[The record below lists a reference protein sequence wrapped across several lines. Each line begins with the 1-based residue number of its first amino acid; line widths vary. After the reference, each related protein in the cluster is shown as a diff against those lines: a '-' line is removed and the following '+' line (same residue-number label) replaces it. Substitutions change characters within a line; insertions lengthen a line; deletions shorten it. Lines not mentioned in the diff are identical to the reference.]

1 MFNIIL
7 VSKHLRAPKKFNF
20 SERKTVLVS
29 AAAALLL
36 LSAVFALGFVANT
49 AVNAVQISSMQKQVA
64 TQQKQLAEIRAA
76 SQRDMNAMAL
86 RLAELQA
93 QANRLNALGIRL
105 TRDSKL
111 AGGEFNFERTP
122 GGGGAEDAEDVSAA
136 QLQDNLKQVQAEFE
150 TSAQQLSVL
159 ESMLFE
165 RELELKS
172 RPTTRPSDG
181 FVTSGFGYRMHPV
194 LGGRAHHNGID
205 FDANS
210 GDPVRSA
217 GNGLVKFA
225 GWKSGFGNVV
235 EIDHQNGYVT
245 LYAHNSAFVVK
256 EGDVVRAGQVVA
268 KAGSTGRSTGPHV
281 HFEVHKDGR
290 PINPRTFLDQAKW
303 AETTKASP

>member
-1 MFNIIL
+1 MLNIIL
-7 VSKHLRAPKKFNF
+7 VSKYLRAPRKFNLHDRRTALVF
-20 SERKTVLVS
+20 GGAVL
-29 AAAALLL
+29 
-36 LSAVFALGFVANT
+36 AV
-49 AVNAVQISSMQKQVA
+49 
-64 TQQKQLAEIRAA
+64 LAMVFLMGIAA
-76 SQRDMNAMAL
+76 SRAVGGLQLSHLQQRVAEQDRQLIEIKAENQRDMNAMAL

-111 AGGEFNFERTP
+111 AGGEFDFEKTP
-122 GGGGAEDAEDVSAA
+122 GAGGAEDAEDVSAA
-136 QLQDNLKQVQAEFE
+136 DLNSNLKQVRAEFE
-150 TSAQQLSVL
+150 SSSRQLSVL

-165 RELELKS
+165 QELELKS
-172 RPTTRPSDG
+172 QPTTRPTDSY
-181 FVTSGFGYRMHPV
+181 VTSDFGYRMHPV

-205 FDANS
+205 FEANI

-217 GNGLVKFA
+217 GNGLIKFA
-225 GWKSGFGNVV
+225 GWKTGFGNVV

-245 LYAHNSAFVVK
+245 VYAHNSAFTVK

-290 PINPRTFLDQAKW
+290 PVNPRAFLDK
-303 AETTKASP
+303 SRG

>member
-7 VSKHLRAPKKFNF
+7 VSKHLRAPKKIN
-20 SERKTVLVS
+20 
-29 AAAALLL
+29 
-36 LSAVFALGFVANT
+36 LSNQRTAAVFAASVLFTTLLLFSLGFAANS
-49 AVNAVQISSMQKQVA
+49 VVGSVQVSQLQKQV
-64 TQQKQLAEIRAA
+64 TEQNKRIAELKADN
-76 SQRDMNAMAL
+76 QRDMNAMAL

-111 AGGEFNFERTP
+111 NGGEFDFNRTP
-122 GGGGAEDAEDVSAA
+122 GAGGDEKAEDVSAA
-136 QLQDNLKQVQAEFE
+136 DLEKNLKQLQAEFE
-150 TSAQQLSVL
+150 TSSQQLSVL

-165 RELELKS
+165 QELELKS
-172 RPTTRPSDG
+172 QPTTRPTDSY
-181 FVTSGFGYRMHPV
+181 VTSDFGYRMHPV

-205 FDANS
+205 FEADI

-217 GNGLVKFA
+217 GNGLIKFA
-225 GWKSGFGNVV
+225 GWKAGFGNVV

-256 EGDVVRAGQVVA
+256 EGDIVRAGQVVA

-281 HFEVHKDGR
+281 HFEVLKEGR
-290 PINPRTFLDQAKW
+290 PVNPRAFLDK
-303 AETTKASP
+303 TRG

>member
-7 VSKHLRAPKKFNF
+7 VSKHLRAPQKINF
-20 SERKTVLVS
+20 SEPKT
-29 AAAALLL
+29 LLL
-36 LSAVFALGFVANT
+36 ALGGVLLVLSMVFALGYV
-49 AVNAVQISSMQKQVA
+49 SSRSLNGLQLSQMKDRLNQQERLMADIQA
-64 TQQKQLAEIRAA
+64 TN
-76 SQRDMNAMAL
+76 QRDMNAMAL

-93 QANRLNALGIRL
+93 QAIRLNALGIRL

-111 AGGEFNFERTP
+111 AGGEFNFERSP
-122 GGGGAEDAEDVSAA
+122 GSGGDEVPENVSKPELDA
-136 QLQDNLKQVQAEFE
+136 NLKQIQAEFE
-150 TSAQQLSVL
+150 ASAQQLSVL

-165 RELELKS
+165 QELELKS
-172 RPTTRPSDG
+172 RPSTRPSDG
-181 FVTSGFGYRMHPV
+181 FVTSGFGYRMHPI

-205 FDANS
+205 FDANK

-225 GWKSGFGNVV
+225 GWKQGFGNVV

-245 LYAHNSAFVVK
+245 LYAHNSAFLVK
-256 EGDVVRAGQVVA
+256 EGDVVRAGQIVA

-290 PINPRTFLDQAKW
+290 PVNPRSFLGIAAK
-303 AETTKASP
+303 

>member
-7 VSKHLRAPKKFNF
+7 VSKHLRAPKKIN
-20 SERKTVLVS
+20 
-29 AAAALLL
+29 
-36 LSAVFALGFVANT
+36 LSNQRTAAVFAASVLFTTLLVFSLGFAANS
-49 AVNAVQISSMQKQVA
+49 VVGSVQVSQLQKQV
-64 TQQKQLAEIRAA
+64 TEQNKQIAELQADN
-76 SQRDMNAMAL
+76 QRDMNAMAL

-111 AGGEFNFERTP
+111 NGGEFDFNRAP
-122 GGGGAEDAEDVSAA
+122 GAGGGEQAEDVSAA
-136 QLQDNLKQVQAEFE
+136 DLEKNLKQLQAEFE
-150 TSAQQLSVL
+150 TSSQQLSVL

-165 RELELKS
+165 QELELKS
-172 RPTTRPSDG
+172 QPTTRPTDSY
-181 FVTSGFGYRMHPV
+181 VTSDFGYRMHPV

-205 FDANS
+205 FEADI

-217 GNGLVKFA
+217 GNGLIKFA
-225 GWKSGFGNVV
+225 GWKAGFGNVV

-256 EGDVVRAGQVVA
+256 EGDIVRAGQVVA

-281 HFEVHKDGR
+281 HFEVLKEGR
-290 PINPRTFLDQAKW
+290 PVNPRAFLDK
-303 AETTKASP
+303 TRG

>member
-1 MFNIIL
+1 M
-7 VSKHLRAPKKFNF
+7 
-20 SERKTVLVS
+20 
-29 AAAALLL
+29 ALLL
-36 LSAVFALGFVANT
+36 LSAVFGLGFAANS
-49 AVNAVQISSMQKQVA
+49 VFGNLQVA
-64 TQQKQLAEIRAA
+64 QLKSRVAEQDRLIAELRADN
-76 SQRDMNAMAL
+76 QRDMNAMAL

-111 AGGEFNFERTP
+111 SGGEFNFERVP
-122 GGGGAEDAEDVSAA
+122 GAGGDEAAEDVSAA
-136 QLQDNLKQVQAEFE
+136 ELKASLKQVSAEFE
-150 TSAQQLSVL
+150 ASSQQLSVL

-165 RELELKS
+165 QELELKS
-172 RPTTRPSDG
+172 QPTTRPSDG

-205 FDANS
+205 FDANT

-217 GNGLVKFA
+217 GNGLVKYA
-225 GWKSGFGNVV
+225 GWKNGFGNVV

-245 LYAHNSAFVVK
+245 VYAHNSAFTVK
-256 EGDVVRAGQVVA
+256 EGDVVRAGQMVA

-290 PINPRTFLDQAKW
+290 AVNPRAFLDASGWADRAK
-303 AETTKASP
+303 

>member
-1 MFNIIL
+1 MLNIIL
-7 VSKHLRAPKKFNF
+7 VSKYLRAPRKFNLHDRRTALIF
-20 SERKTVLVS
+20 GGAVL
-29 AAAALLL
+29 
-36 LSAVFALGFVANT
+36 AV
-49 AVNAVQISSMQKQVA
+49 
-64 TQQKQLAEIRAA
+64 LAMVFLMGIAA
-76 SQRDMNAMAL
+76 SRAVGGLQLSHLQQRVAEQDRQLIEIKAENQRDMNAMAL

-111 AGGEFNFERTP
+111 AGGEFDFEKTP
-122 GGGGAEDAEDVSAA
+122 GAGGAEDAEDVSAA
-136 QLQDNLKQVQAEFE
+136 DLNSNLKQVRAEFE
-150 TSAQQLSVL
+150 SSSRQLSVL

-165 RELELKS
+165 QELELKS
-172 RPTTRPSDG
+172 QPTTRPTDSY
-181 FVTSGFGYRMHPV
+181 VTSDFGYRMHPV

-205 FDANS
+205 FEANI

-217 GNGLVKFA
+217 GNGLIKFA
-225 GWKSGFGNVV
+225 GWKTGFGNVV

-245 LYAHNSAFVVK
+245 VYAHNSAFTVK

-290 PINPRTFLDQAKW
+290 PVNPRAFLDK
-303 AETTKASP
+303 SRG

>member
-1 MFNIIL
+1 MFSIIL
-7 VSKHLRAPKKFNF
+7 VSKHLRAPKKINLGHQRTAVVFGASAF
-20 SERKTVLVS
+20 LAVALV
-29 AAAALLL
+29 
-36 LSAVFALGFVANT
+36 FGLGFVANT
-49 AVNAVQISSMQKQVA
+49 VAGSVQVSQLKSQVDEQNKQI
-64 TQQKQLAEIRAA
+64 AELKADN
-76 SQRDMNAMAL
+76 QRDMNAMAL

-111 AGGEFNFERTP
+111 NGGEFNFDRVP
-122 GGGGAEDAEDVSAA
+122 GAGGGEKAEDVSAA
-136 QLQDNLKQVQAEFE
+136 ELEQNLKQLQAEFE
-150 TSAQQLSVL
+150 ASSQQLSVL

-165 RELELKS
+165 QELELKS
-172 RPTTRPSDG
+172 QPTTRPTEG

-205 FDANS
+205 FEANI

-217 GNGLVKFA
+217 GNGLIKFA

-256 EGDVVRAGQVVA
+256 EGDIVRAGQVVA

-290 PINPRTFLDQAKW
+290 PVNPRAFLDK
-303 AETTKASP
+303 TSG

>member
-7 VSKHLRAPKKFNF
+7 VSKHLRAPKKINF
-20 SERKTVLVS
+20 SERKTVLM
-29 AAAALLL
+29 AGGGLLL
-36 LSAVFALGFVANT
+36 VLSMVFALGYVSNRTLNGLQLTQLKDRLGRQERLMADIQAAN
-49 AVNAVQISSMQKQVA
+49 
-64 TQQKQLAEIRAA
+64 
-76 SQRDMNAMAL
+76 QRDMNAMAL

-93 QANRLNALGIRL
+93 QANRLNALGVRL

-111 AGGEFNFERTP
+111 AGGEFNFERSP
-122 GGGGAEDAEDVSAA
+122 GSGGDEVAEDVSKTE
-136 QLQDNLKQVQAEFE
+136 LDSNLKQVQAEFE
-150 TSAQQLSVL
+150 ASAQQLSVL

-165 RELELKS
+165 QELELKS
-172 RPTTRPSDG
+172 RPSTRPSDG

-205 FDANS
+205 FDANK

-217 GNGLVKFA
+217 GNGLVKYA
-225 GWKSGFGNVV
+225 GWKKGFGNVV

-245 LYAHNSAFVVK
+245 LYAHNSAFLVK
-256 EGDVVRAGQVVA
+256 EGDVVRAGQIVA

-290 PINPRTFLDQAKW
+290 AVNPRTFLGIAAK
-303 AETTKASP
+303 

>member
-1 MFNIIL
+1 MLNVIL
-7 VSKHLRAPKKFNF
+7 VSKHLKAPKKINLA
-20 SERKTVLVS
+20 ERRT
-29 AAAALLL
+29 AATLAGASVLL
-36 LSAVFALGFVANT
+36 LSAVFGLGFAANSVFGNLQVTQLKSRVAE
-49 AVNAVQISSMQKQVA
+49 QDRLI
-64 TQQKQLAEIRAA
+64 AELRADN
-76 SQRDMNAMAL
+76 QRDMNAMAL

-111 AGGEFNFERTP
+111 SGGEFNFERVP
-122 GGGGAEDAEDVSAA
+122 GAGGDEAAEDVSAA
-136 QLQDNLKQVQAEFE
+136 ELKQSLKQVSAEFE
-150 TSAQQLSVL
+150 ASSQQLSVL

-165 RELELKS
+165 QELELKS
-172 RPTTRPSDG
+172 QPTTRPSDG

-205 FDANS
+205 FDANT

-217 GNGLVKFA
+217 GNGLVKYA
-225 GWKSGFGNVV
+225 GWKNGFGNVV

-245 LYAHNSAFVVK
+245 VYAHNSAFTVK
-256 EGDVVRAGQVVA
+256 EGDVVRAGQMVA

-290 PINPRTFLDQAKW
+290 AVNPRAFLDASGWADRAK
-303 AETTKASP
+303 

>member
-7 VSKHLRAPKKFNF
+7 VSKHLRAPKKINLSDKRTASIFIA
-20 SERKTVLVS
+20 SV
-29 AAAALLL
+29 L
-36 LSAVFALGFVANT
+36 LSTLLIFGFGFAANS
-49 AVNAVQISSMQKQVA
+49 VVGNLQLSQLNSRI
-64 TQQKQLAEIRAA
+64 QQQDRLITDLKAD

-111 AGGEFNFERTP
+111 NGGEFNFDRTP
-122 GGGGAEDAEDVSAA
+122 SSGGGEQAEDISKPELE
-136 QLQDNLKQVQAEFE
+136 QNLKQIQAQFE
-150 TSAQQLSVL
+150 TSSQQLSVL

-165 RELELKS
+165 QELELKS
-172 RPTTRPSDG
+172 QPTTRPTDSY
-181 FVTSGFGYRMHPV
+181 VTSDFGYRLHPV

-205 FDANS
+205 FEADI

-217 GNGLVKFA
+217 GNGLVVFA
-225 GWKSGFGNVV
+225 GWKTGFGNVV
-235 EIDHQNGYVT
+235 EIDHQNGY
-245 LYAHNSAFVVK
+245 LSIYAHNSAFVVK
-256 EGDVVRAGQVVA
+256 EGDVVRAGQMVA

-290 PINPRTFLDQAKW
+290 PVNPRAFLDK
-303 AETTKASP
+303 THS

>member
-7 VSKHLRAPKKFNF
+7 VSKHLRAPKKINLGNQ
-20 SERKTVLVS
+20 RT
-29 AAAALLL
+29 AALFAASVLFTTLL
-36 LSAVFALGFVANT
+36 VFSLGFAANS
-49 AVNAVQISSMQKQVA
+49 VVGSVQVSQLQKQVA
-64 TQQKQLAEIRAA
+64 EQNKHIAELKADN
-76 SQRDMNAMAL
+76 QRDMNAMAL

-111 AGGEFNFERTP
+111 NGGEFDFNRAP
-122 GGGGAEDAEDVSAA
+122 GAGGGEQAEDVSAA
-136 QLQDNLKQVQAEFE
+136 ELEKNLKQLQAEFE
-150 TSAQQLSVL
+150 TSSQQLSVL

-165 RELELKS
+165 QELELKS
-172 RPTTRPSDG
+172 QPTTRPTDSY
-181 FVTSGFGYRMHPV
+181 VTSDFGYRMHPV

-205 FDANS
+205 FEADI

-217 GNGLVKFA
+217 GNGLIKFA
-225 GWKSGFGNVV
+225 GWKAGFGNVV

-256 EGDVVRAGQVVA
+256 EGDIVRAGQVVA

-281 HFEVHKDGR
+281 HFEVLKEGR
-290 PINPRTFLDQAKW
+290 PVNPRAFLDK
-303 AETTKASP
+303 TRG

>member
-7 VSKHLRAPKKFNF
+7 VSKHLHAPKKFNLSNQRTAAIFAASVLFTTLLIF
-20 SERKTVLVS
+20 S
-29 AAAALLL
+29 
-36 LSAVFALGFVANT
+36 LGFAANSVVGS
-49 AVNAVQISSMQKQVA
+49 AQVSQLQKQVA
-64 TQQKQLAEIRAA
+64 EQNKRIAELQADN
-76 SQRDMNAMAL
+76 QRDMNAMAL

-111 AGGEFNFERTP
+111 SGGEFDFNRTP
-122 GGGGAEDAEDVSAA
+122 GAGGGEQAEDVSAA
-136 QLQDNLKQVQAEFE
+136 DLEKNLKQLQAEFE
-150 TSAQQLSVL
+150 TSSQQLSVL

-165 RELELKS
+165 QELELKS
-172 RPTTRPSDG
+172 QPTTRPTDSY
-181 FVTSGFGYRMHPV
+181 VTSDFGYRMHPV

-205 FDANS
+205 FEADI

-217 GNGLVKFA
+217 GNGLIKFA
-225 GWKSGFGNVV
+225 GWKDGFGNVV

-256 EGDVVRAGQVVA
+256 EGDIVRAGQMVA

-290 PINPRTFLDQAKW
+290 PVNPRAFLDK
-303 AETTKASP
+303 TRG

>member
-7 VSKHLRAPKKFNF
+7 VSKHLRAPKKINLGNQ
-20 SERKTVLVS
+20 RT
-29 AAAALLL
+29 A
-36 LSAVFALGFVANT
+36 AVFAASVLLAASLVFGLGFAANN
-49 AVNAVQISSMQKQVA
+49 VVGSVQVSQLQKQV
-64 TQQKQLAEIRAA
+64 TEQNKRIAELQADN
-76 SQRDMNAMAL
+76 QRDMNAMAL

-111 AGGEFNFERTP
+111 SGGEFDFNRAP
-122 GGGGAEDAEDVSAA
+122 GAGGGEQAEDVSAA
-136 QLQDNLKQVQAEFE
+136 ELEKNLKQLQAEFE
-150 TSAQQLSVL
+150 TSSQQLSVL

-165 RELELKS
+165 QELELKS
-172 RPTTRPSDG
+172 QPTTRPTDSY
-181 FVTSGFGYRMHPV
+181 VTSDFGYRMHPV

-205 FDANS
+205 FEADI

-217 GNGLVKFA
+217 GNGLIKFA
-225 GWKSGFGNVV
+225 GWKAGFGNVV

-256 EGDVVRAGQVVA
+256 EGDIVRAGQVVA

-281 HFEVHKDGR
+281 HFEVLKEGR
-290 PINPRTFLDQAKW
+290 PVNPRAFLDK
-303 AETTKASP
+303 SRG

>member
-1 MFNIIL
+1 MLNIIL
-7 VSKHLRAPKKFNF
+7 VSKYLRAPRKFNLHDRRTALVF
-20 SERKTVLVS
+20 GGAVL
-29 AAAALLL
+29 
-36 LSAVFALGFVANT
+36 AV
-49 AVNAVQISSMQKQVA
+49 
-64 TQQKQLAEIRAA
+64 LAMVFLMGIAA
-76 SQRDMNAMAL
+76 SRAVGGLQLSHLQQRVAEQDRQLVEIKAENQRDMNAMAL

-111 AGGEFNFERTP
+111 AGGEFDFEKTP
-122 GGGGAEDAEDVSAA
+122 GAGGAEDAEDVSAA
-136 QLQDNLKQVQAEFE
+136 DLNSNLKQVRAEFE
-150 TSAQQLSVL
+150 SSSRQLSVL

-165 RELELKS
+165 QELELKS
-172 RPTTRPSDG
+172 QPTTRPTDSY
-181 FVTSGFGYRMHPV
+181 VTSDFGYRMHPV

-205 FDANS
+205 FEANI

-217 GNGLVKFA
+217 GNGLIKFA
-225 GWKSGFGNVV
+225 GWKTGFGNVV

-245 LYAHNSAFVVK
+245 VYAHNSAFTVK

-290 PINPRTFLDQAKW
+290 PVNPRAFLDK
-303 AETTKASP
+303 SRG

>member
-1 MFNIIL
+1 MAASRAVGGL
-7 VSKHLRAPKKFNF
+7 QLSHLQQR
-20 SERKTVLVS
+20 
-29 AAAALLL
+29 
-36 LSAVFALGFVANT
+36 VAE
-49 AVNAVQISSMQKQVA
+49 QDR
-64 TQQKQLAEIRAA
+64 QLAEIKAEN
-76 SQRDMNAMAL
+76 QRDMNAMAL

-111 AGGEFNFERTP
+111 AGGEFDFEKTP
-122 GGGGAEDAEDVSAA
+122 GAGGAEDAEDVSAA
-136 QLQDNLKQVQAEFE
+136 DLKSNLKQVQAEFE
-150 TSAQQLSVL
+150 SSSQQLSVL

-165 RELELKS
+165 QELELKS
-172 RPTTRPSDG
+172 QPTTRPTDSY
-181 FVTSGFGYRMHPV
+181 VTSDFGYRMHPV

-205 FDANS
+205 FEANV

-225 GWKSGFGNVV
+225 GWKNGFGNVV

-245 LYAHNSAFVVK
+245 VYAHNSAFTVK

-290 PINPRTFLDQAKW
+290 PINPRAFLDK
-303 AETTKASP
+303 SRG

>member
-7 VSKHLRAPKKFNF
+7 VSKHLRAPKKISFND
-20 SERKTVLVS
+20 RKTALIS
-29 AAAALLL
+29 A
-36 LSAVFALGFVANT
+36 SVVFAVFGVMFALGFVANT
-49 AVNAVQISSMQKQVA
+49 AASAIQLSSMKQQVA
-64 TQQKQLAEIRAA
+64 EQQRQLAEIKADN
-76 SQRDMNAMAL
+76 QRDMNAMAL

-105 TRDSKL
+105 TRDSAL
-111 AGGEFNFERTP
+111 NGGEFNFERTP
-122 GGGGAEDAEDVSAA
+122 GSGGAEAAEDVNAV
-136 QLQDNLKQVQAEFE
+136 QLQDGLKQVQAEFE

-159 ESMLFE
+159 EAMLFE

-181 FVTSGFGYRMHPV
+181 FVTSGFGYRMHPI

-205 FDANS
+205 FDANI

-281 HFEVHKDGR
+281 HFEVHKEGR
-290 PINPRTFLDQAKW
+290 PINPRAFLDQAKW
-303 AETTKASP
+303 PESAKASP

>member
-7 VSKHLRAPKKFNF
+7 VSKHLKAPKKINLH
-20 SERKTVLVS
+20 ERKTAWMFGGASLLAVL
-29 AAAALLL
+29 
-36 LSAVFALGFVANT
+36 AVFGLGFAANSALGSL
-49 AVNAVQISSMQKQVA
+49 QLGRLKSQVA
-64 TQQKQLAEIRAA
+64 EQDRRIAEIQADN
-76 SQRDMNAMAL
+76 QRDMNAMAL

-111 AGGEFNFERTP
+111 AGGEFDFERRP
-122 GGGGAEDAEDVSAA
+122 GAGGGEAA
-136 QLQDNLKQVQAEFE
+136 QDVKADELKGALRQVSAEFE
-150 TSAQQLSVL
+150 ASSQQLSVL

-165 RELELKS
+165 QELELKS
-172 RPTTRPSDG
+172 QPTTRPTDSY
-181 FVTSGFGYRMHPV
+181 VTSDFGYRLHPV

-205 FDANS
+205 FEADI

-225 GWKSGFGNVV
+225 GWKTGFGNVV

-245 LYAHNSAFVVK
+245 LYAHNSAFTVK

-281 HFEVHKDGR
+281 HFEVHKEGR
-290 PINPRTFLDQAKW
+290 PVNPRAFLDTPKSA
-303 AETTKASP
+303 P

>member
-1 MFNIIL
+1 MLNVIL
-7 VSKHLRAPKKFNF
+7 VSKHLKAPKKINLA
-20 SERKTVLVS
+20 ERRT
-29 AAAALLL
+29 AATFAGACLLL
-36 LSAVFALGFVANT
+36 LSAVFGLGFAANS
-49 AVNAVQISSMQKQVA
+49 VFGNLQVA
-64 TQQKQLAEIRAA
+64 HLQSRVAEQDRLIAELRADN
-76 SQRDMNAMAL
+76 QRDMNAMAL

-111 AGGEFNFERTP
+111 SGGEFNFERVP
-122 GGGGAEDAEDVSAA
+122 GAGGDEAAEDVSAA
-136 QLQDNLKQVQAEFE
+136 ELKASLKQVSAEFE
-150 TSAQQLSVL
+150 ASSQQLSVL

-165 RELELKS
+165 QELELKS
-172 RPTTRPSDG
+172 QPTTRPSDG
-181 FVTSGFGYRMHPV
+181 FVTSGFGYRMHPI

-205 FDANS
+205 FDANT

-217 GNGLVKFA
+217 GNGLVKYA
-225 GWKSGFGNVV
+225 GWKNGFGNVV

-245 LYAHNSAFVVK
+245 VYAHNSAFTVK

-290 PINPRTFLDQAKW
+290 AVNPRVFLDASGWADKAK
-303 AETTKASP
+303 

>member
-7 VSKHLRAPKKFNF
+7 VSKHLRAPKKINLGNQ
-20 SERKTVLVS
+20 RT
-29 AAAALLL
+29 A
-36 LSAVFALGFVANT
+36 AVFAASVLLAASLVFGLGFAANN
-49 AVNAVQISSMQKQVA
+49 VVGSVQVSQLQKQV
-64 TQQKQLAEIRAA
+64 TEQNKRIAELQADN
-76 SQRDMNAMAL
+76 QRDMNAMAL

-111 AGGEFNFERTP
+111 NGGEFDFNRAP
-122 GGGGAEDAEDVSAA
+122 GAGGGEQAEDVSAA
-136 QLQDNLKQVQAEFE
+136 ELEKNLKQLQAEFE
-150 TSAQQLSVL
+150 TSSQQLSVL

-165 RELELKS
+165 QELELKS
-172 RPTTRPSDG
+172 QPTTRPTDSY
-181 FVTSGFGYRMHPV
+181 VTSDFGYRMHPV

-205 FDANS
+205 FEADI

-217 GNGLVKFA
+217 GNGLIKFA
-225 GWKSGFGNVV
+225 GWKAGFGNVV

-256 EGDVVRAGQVVA
+256 EGDIVRAGQVVA

-281 HFEVHKDGR
+281 HFEVLKEGR
-290 PINPRTFLDQAKW
+290 PVNPRAFLDK
-303 AETTKASP
+303 SRG